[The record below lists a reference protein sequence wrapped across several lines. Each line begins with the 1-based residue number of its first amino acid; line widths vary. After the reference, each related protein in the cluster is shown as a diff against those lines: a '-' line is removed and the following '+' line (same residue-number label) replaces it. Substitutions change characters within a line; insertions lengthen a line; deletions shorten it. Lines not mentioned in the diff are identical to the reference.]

1 MKCINCMR
9 FSIFRIRLSFN
20 FTMFTNVCEYPLSYS
35 TYIFSKGQYQ
45 PLWSGCFCIH
55 IWPKIL
61 NVKFSIQEQEP
72 EHGNSDLP
80 RASTLPV
87 LLQKPH
93 PNCPPTVIALQ
104 ELYALVTSHF
114 HQLSHMTSSSHHSW
128 PQPNF
133 LMTACHLVPQA
144 NFFHDVMITSS
155 KLQEE
160 ATVMLQMIA
169 SLFFFFSSFCN
180 MRSSAYQKA
189 WSPTENLQRNYC
201 NMSNQD
207 ARSAEKI
214 RSGYMYSTSYIY
226 IYIYV

>member
-45 PLWSGCFCIH
+45 PLCFCIH

-104 ELYALVTSHF
+104 ELYAHVTSHF
-114 HQLSHMTSSSHHSW
+114 HQLGLNSYDIKFSSLLALAQFSDDSMSPCSSS
-128 PQPNF
+128 Q
-133 LMTACHLVPQA
+133 
-144 NFFHDVMITSS
+144 
-155 KLQEE
+155 
-160 ATVMLQMIA
+160 
-169 SLFFFFSSFCN
+169 LF
-180 MRSSAYQKA
+180 
-189 WSPTENLQRNYC
+189 P
-201 NMSNQD
+201 
-207 ARSAEKI
+207 
-214 RSGYMYSTSYIY
+214 
-226 IYIYV
+226 